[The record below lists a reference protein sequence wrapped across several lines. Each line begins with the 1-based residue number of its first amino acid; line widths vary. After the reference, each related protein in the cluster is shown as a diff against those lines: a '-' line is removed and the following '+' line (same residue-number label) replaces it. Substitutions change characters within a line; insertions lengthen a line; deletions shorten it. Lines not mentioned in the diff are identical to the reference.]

1 MAASFSSKSTLPR
14 SMEFLPASSS
24 LSLLTY
30 SKCLF
35 KLYMRQNTAA
45 LETLKK
51 LEWHLSMAAS
61 VLLKEFC
68 QGSMELLPPLPL
80 RPMKPERQQSDDRGR
95 SRCCLGSIESV
106 ILWFHGCVLFSKIA
120 RQSAYEDSSGLC
132 LLLLLCKERTN
143 LCMRERYCY
152 LLKIQKAITAVH
164 GCVLPFHK
172 KSSFTL
178 SWTFLWPLPHLKK
191 NTFRLQHYGR
201 ERNLGGARRGIKQL
215 SVFLGYDI
223 LHHTP
228 LSQQPKHSWR

>member
-1 MAASFSSKSTLPR
+1 MRKST
-14 SMEFLPASSS
+14 
-24 LSLLTY
+24 
-30 SKCLF
+30 
-35 KLYMRQNTAA
+35 AA
-45 LETLKK
+45 FETLKK
-51 LEWHLSMAAS
+51 LKWHLSMAAS
-61 VLLKEFC
+61 APLKEFS
-68 QGSMELLPPLPL
+68 QGSMEHLPPLPL